1 MSGLTAQVICEM
13 RQGRRLDISSN
24 YRRMTDATSVD
35 PEVLAVFRAMEEQG
49 RKKADLA
56 RLLEIDSSQVTR
68 ILQGRRRMQ
77 RHEWKKVEAWL
88 ADGLERA
95 IHDAP
100 EVAVLPGMV
109 PLYGWAGAASADNLV
124 YADQTLLGAVP
135 RHPNQANVMGAYALQ
150 ISGDSM
156 MPRYEPGEIIYIA
169 PNQWPAREKD
179 CVMVSKEG
187 YGYIKRFVSQVGGL
201 VTLHQ
206 LNPVEDLTFP
216 VQDIAAMHTVVGR
229 G

>member
-1 MSGLTAQVICEM
+1 
-13 RQGRRLDISSN
+13 
-24 YRRMTDATSVD
+24 
-35 PEVLAVFRAMEEQG
+35 MEEQG

-68 ILQGRRRMQ
+68 ILQGRRRL
-77 RHEWKKVEAWL
+77 RRDEWKKVESWL
-88 ADGLERA
+88 ADSLDHA
-95 IHDAP
+95 IQETA
-100 EVAVLPGMV
+100 EVSVMPGMV
-109 PLYGWAGAASADNLV
+109 PLYGWAGAATADRLV

-169 PNQWPAREKD
+169 PNQWPGREKD

-187 YGYIKRFVSQVGGL
+187 YGYIKRFVGQANGVI
-201 VTLHQ
+201 TLHQ
-206 LNPVEDLTFP
+206 LNPAEDLSFP
-216 VQDIAAMHTVVGR
+216 IQDVGAMHAVVGR

>member
-1 MSGLTAQVICEM
+1 MS
-13 RQGRRLDISSN
+13 
-24 YRRMTDATSVD
+24 DATSTD
-35 PEVLAVFRAMEEQG
+35 PEVQAIFRAMAEQG

-68 ILQGRRRMQ
+68 ILQGRRRL
-77 RHEWKKVEAWL
+77 RRDEWKKVEAWL
-88 ADGLERA
+88 SDSLDHA
-95 IHDAP
+95 IQETA
-100 EVAVLPGMV
+100 EVSVMPGMV
-109 PLYGWAGAASADNLV
+109 PLYGWAGAATADRLV

-169 PNQWPAREKD
+169 PNQWPGREKD

-187 YGYIKRFVSQVGGL
+187 YGYIKRFVGQANGVI
-201 VTLHQ
+201 TLHQ
-206 LNPVEDLTFP
+206 LNPAEDLAFP
-216 VQDIAAMHTVVGR
+216 TQDVAAMHAVVGR